1 LAVHEKSK
9 ELKVVDKVE
18 AVRSF
23 LAEERKV
30 KFAYLFGS
38 LARGDSGPLS
48 DIDLAVYLDGR
59 LDFFTWRLKLM
70 EALAKVLKTEKFD
83 LVVLNN
89 SPIVLTHEVIKDGIV
104 LKDDRPRRVIFESR
118 ALRDYLDTAYL
129 REVQRGYLRE
139 QIKRGD
145 FFG

>member
-1 LAVHEKSK
+1 M
-9 ELKVVDKVE
+9 ELNVVDKVD
-18 AVRSF
+18 AVKSF

-48 DIDLAVYLDGR
+48 DLDLAVYLDGR
-59 LDFFTWRLKLM
+59 LDFFTCRLKLM
-70 EALAKVLKTEKFD
+70 EALAKALKTEKFD

-104 LKDDRPRRVIFESR
+104 LKDDRSRRVMFESR
-118 ALRDYLDTAYL
+118 ALREYLDTAYL
-129 REVQRGYLRE
+129 REVQRGYQRE
-139 QIKRGD
+139 QIKRGK

>member
-1 LAVHEKSK
+1 M
-9 ELKVVDKVE
+9 ELNVVDKVD
-18 AVRSF
+18 AVKTF

-48 DIDLAVYLDGR
+48 DLDLAVYLDGR
-59 LDFFTWRLKLM
+59 LDLFTYRLKLM

-104 LKDDRPRRVIFESR
+104 LKDDRPRRVMFESR
-118 ALRDYLDTAYL
+118 ALLQYLDTAYL

-139 QIKRGD
+139 QIKRGN